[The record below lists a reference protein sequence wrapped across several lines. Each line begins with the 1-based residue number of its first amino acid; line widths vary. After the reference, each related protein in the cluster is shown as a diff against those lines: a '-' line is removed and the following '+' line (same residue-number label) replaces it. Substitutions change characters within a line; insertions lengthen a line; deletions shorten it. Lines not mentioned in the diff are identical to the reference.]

1 STLTPTSGSMPTNFA
16 CDMTALTAA
25 QRAGHSTVVGQLFG
39 AVREIRHVPNGY
51 HFVLELDHG
60 TLDRIAQF
68 IVLERRCCPFFD
80 FTLRVPAEGGEVALA
95 ITGPDGVHPFIQA
108 EFAAHLTE

>member
-1 STLTPTSGSMPTNFA
+1 MPTPFA

-51 HFVLELDHG
+51 RFVLELDHR
-60 TLDRIAQF
+60 TLERIAQF

-80 FTLRVPAEGGEVALA
+80 FEVRVPAEADHAELA
-95 ITGPDGVHPFIQA
+95 ITGPDGVHPLIQA
-108 EFAAHLTE
+108 EFAAHLTETVQFPDVA